1 MTLLD
6 RTTLAPPVPSVSGPA
21 GSPGSPG
28 SGGIP
33 PAAGNS
39 LRSGASAGGNG
50 RGPDGPA
57 AWRPPEPGLRAGR
70 GDRPGSGVRAGRGDR
85 PGSGVRAVRGDWP
98 GSGVSPVGSRPGSG
112 VPAAAPSAACGHADS
127 AALRPARG
135 AGVLI
140 GLLRCRGP
148 AGLLW
153 LDGIGFLPGVG
164 GIRPGWARSLHLTG
178 LARTPVPG

>member
-50 RGPDGPA
+50 RGPDDPA

-70 GDRPGSGVRAGRGDR
+70 GDRPGSDVRAGRGD
-85 PGSGVRAVRGDWP
+85 
-98 GSGVSPVGSRPGSG
+98 RPGSG

-140 GLLRCRGP
+140 GLLRCGGP
-148 AGLLW
+148 AGLPW

-164 GIRPGWARSLHLTG
+164 GIGPGWARFLHLTG

>member
-6 RTTLAPPVPSVSGPA
+6 RTTLAPPVPSVSRPA
-21 GSPGSPG
+21 GSPG

-70 GDRPGSGVRAGRGDR
+70 GDRPGSGVRA
-85 PGSGVRAVRGDWP
+85 ARGDWP
-98 GSGVSPVGSRPGSG
+98 GSGVPPVGSRPGSG

-140 GLLRCRGP
+140 GLLRCGGP

-164 GIRPGWARSLHLTG
+164 GIGPGWARFLHLTG